1 MNQRYSTQRFR
12 DLDEDYQP
20 HTISFDDDAD
30 LPPPTMSRFE
40 QPGFIGGLM
49 RRPIMTMMLLAT
61 LGLTAGALVM
71 KFYPSATGPQG
82 ALPVIKADTTP
93 FRQSPDSPGGMNIP
107 GSDSALFDVVDG
119 QSATQPA
126 DAAAAATQTT
136 ATQTPADGDS
146 LESYTAQAQSE
157 IGESMPTSAPAAD
170 AGAAAQA
177 TAQASQPDLLVPEQR
192 SETTAEIAENTAT
205 TASTLPDTLA
215 AAPASVTTQTAP
227 SAPSQAALQPAPES
241 APPGPASTQ
250 TMAAANSTASPAP
263 AESAAPA
270 QQQALLEQVP
280 PSPEAANA
288 VEPAA
293 GAAKPS
299 AFSIMPGDYYIQLSS
314 VTSETGAQKEWTKL
328 RKDYGPI
335 LVEAPHRIKRVD
347 LGERGIYFR
356 VQAGP
361 MNRESAKRLCDA
373 IKTQKP
379 SGCLIV
385 Q

>member
-1 MNQRYSTQRFR
+1 MNQRYSTQRFQ
-12 DLDEDYQP
+12 DLDQDYQP
-20 HTISFDDDAD
+20 QALSFDDEGDFPAQ
-30 LPPPTMSRFE
+30 PPLTRLD

-49 RRPIMTMMLLAT
+49 RRPVMTMVLLAT

-71 KFYPSATGPQG
+71 KFYPATPPAPGD
-82 ALPVIKADTTP
+82 LPVIKAETTP
-93 FRQSPDSPGGMNIP
+93 FRQAPDSPGGMNIP
-107 GSDSALFDVVDG
+107 GTDSALFDVVDG
-119 QSATQPA
+119 QTAENPTP
-126 DAAAAATQTT
+126 AAANPAEASAGTT
-136 ATQTPADGDS
+136 EQSSDS
-146 LESYTAQAQSE
+146 LESYTQQAQGAVSE
-157 IGESMPTSAPAAD
+157 TMQAPAEPAT
-170 AGAAAQA
+170 
-177 TAQASQPDLLVPEQR
+177 TAQASTDSSQPDLLVPAQKPEAIV
-192 SETTAEIAENTAT
+192 AE

-215 AAPASVTTQTAP
+215 SNTASNTASNKTAETAMSASNPAA
-227 SAPSQAALQPAPES
+227 APSQASLQPPAEKDTSETTVAPAALASAKTES
-241 APPGPASTQ
+241 APPAQ
-250 TMAAANSTASPAP
+250 
-263 AESAAPA
+263 

-299 AFSIMPGDYYIQLSS
+299 AFSVMPGDYYIQLSS
-314 VTSETGAQKEWTKL
+314 VTSESGAQTEWTKL
-328 RKDYGPI
+328 RKDYGPV
-335 LVEAPHRIKRVD
+335 LTEAPHRIKRVD